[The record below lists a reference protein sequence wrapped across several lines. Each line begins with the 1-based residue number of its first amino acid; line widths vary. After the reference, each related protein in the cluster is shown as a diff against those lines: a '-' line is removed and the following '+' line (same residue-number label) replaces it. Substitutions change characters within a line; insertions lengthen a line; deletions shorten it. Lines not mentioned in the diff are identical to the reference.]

1 MRIARPR
8 SELVLAAIMWLGLLG
23 APFAWVVQHI
33 AGYGLT
39 EANCQE
45 ASQVPGGWNV
55 HLDAWTIVF
64 TAGAVIVTLAGL
76 VAALVTWRRTKD
88 AGTDPPGARI
98 HFLAIISLTTTP
110 LFLAIMLLS
119 GITVLVLS
127 GCRQS

>member
-1 MRIARPR
+1 VSRTN
-8 SELVLAAIMWLGLLG
+8 LLMWFGLLG
-23 APFAWVVQHI
+23 APFAWTIQHI

-45 ASQVPGGWNV
+45 AAKASWDI

-64 TAGAVIVTLAGL
+64 TAGGVLVGLAGL
-76 VAALVTWRRTKD
+76 VAAFVTWRTTRE
-88 AGTDPPGARI
+88 AGDHPPGARI
-98 HFLAIISLTTTP
+98 HFLSIVSLTTTP

-119 GITVLVLS
+119 GLSVLVLT

>member
-1 MRIARPR
+1 MRLSRPR
-8 SELVLAAIMWLGLLG
+8 PDIALAALMWLGLLG
-23 APFAWVVQHI
+23 PPFAWSIQHV

-45 ASQVPGGWNV
+45 ASKAGWQI

-64 TAGAVIVTLAGL
+64 TGGAVIVTLAGL
-76 VAALVTWRRTKD
+76 AAALVTWRRTKD

-98 HFLAIISLTTTP
+98 HFLSIVALTTTP
-110 LFLAIMLLS
+110 LFLAIMVMS
-119 GITVLVLS
+119 GVGVLFVT